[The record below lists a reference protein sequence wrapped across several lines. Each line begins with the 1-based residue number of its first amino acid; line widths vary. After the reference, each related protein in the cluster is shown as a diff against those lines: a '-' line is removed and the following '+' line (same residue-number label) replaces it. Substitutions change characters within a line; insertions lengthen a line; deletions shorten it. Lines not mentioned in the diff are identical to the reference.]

1 MAVMRTSPSPF
12 MNIEAIET
20 VERLRVYK
28 NKVVGNLTAKTQLS
42 LDSSFLQSLVKC
54 LSKPSIE
61 IRIEAAHI
69 IGSISLG
76 SDDAVANL
84 LRVDA
89 LQALLDALKD
99 STAPPTVDQPK
110 ASSLKLALVRAL
122 RSLTASAA
130 DIVGPSLWGLRPDT
144 SDIRS
149 EAQAAL
155 KIFFSPESLDIVLP
169 LLAQSQTAIAVLVA
183 ELLAQSL
190 RVMQDRMAVT
200 EWVPPED
207 RQKEARSK
215 RGWEKAS
222 AHGVNAPTRQGGW
235 VTRNLVVMLGN
246 RVYKASRNCVQE
258 AALLALA
265 ALVKDNHPVAVALVE
280 NEVLTSVI
288 DIPVRS
294 KIPDVQLAACL
305 CATHIVRA
313 YPQPTD
319 TTASTVISVL
329 NRFISPSSTTIIP
342 PQLQQKACYI
352 LYHLVIDDV
361 AHYRL
366 AFAKGCLLK
375 LASLLASLTV
385 IPPEESQAL
394 SNVIEYAN
402 VNRSPS
408 FSSLELVDTD
418 EPPILA
424 ALREAALIALTSL
437 ALPGHDVRM
446 ALTEMDLADVSF
458 HPALSELSPPGTPDP
473 SQPTKQH
480 KQLLPLLRLTLLS
493 PHVGVRYAS
502 AELMRALT
510 RSVAVLRTSVMDSGL
525 GWLIFERVMDKEE
538 DRRVIGSALKAVCNC
553 VCEFSPLRPGY
564 VKLGL
569 VQRLVEFIRGVESR
583 RTSDGEEVD
592 TPVVDTSLR
601 SLALWAIKNLVRK
614 SEDQVK
620 MEVMSQLGW
629 KSLAQL
635 MVTGKLEAKTR
646 HRRARTKRKERS
658 RRQSVAGGVVGMM
671 DIDEADENADG
682 MEDGSSEDTETENA
696 DRQGEGVE
704 EATSAVQEQAINIVR
719 NLAENE
725 NGIDMVYEQF
735 GRIDLTGIPLG
746 ASKKDVSVPES
757 AFPSLLA
764 TIPSNPTSS
773 PPHPLIAIMTTLLS
787 APPNALLDVTSQATY
802 VIANLANGSSAQ
814 QAMMLN
820 HPPLLRAIGTV
831 IAEFPRGF
839 EGGDARKPAIGTILT
854 LAKGC
859 AGVVTIS
866 SPGDT
871 GTIITSLRCR
881 QIMVDVGVVGTLK
894 RICESQG
901 GIVGVGIGHHH
912 HHHHLPSGGGATR
925 GSLIHA
931 HSYPYSHSHL
941 HGHPSSVTS
950 SAVATSPVTPVHLHS
965 FSHAMDTD
973 KEVVDL
979 ARQTLDW
986 LDHGDM
992 AG

>member
-1 MAVMRTSPSPF
+1 MGVMRTSPSPF
-12 MNIEAIET
+12 TNTEAIDA

-42 LDSSFLQSLVKC
+42 LDSEFLQSLVKC
-54 LSKPSIE
+54 LSNSSIE

-99 STAPPTVDQPK
+99 STAPTTVNQPK
-110 ASSLKLALVRAL
+110 ASNLKLALARAL

-155 KIFFSPESLDIVLP
+155 KIFFSLESLDIVLP
-169 LLAQSQTAIAVLVA
+169 LLSQTQTTIAVLVA

-190 RVMQDRMAVT
+190 RVMQDRMVVT

-207 RQKEARSK
+207 RQKEVRSK

-222 AHGVNAPTRQGGW
+222 AHGANAPARQGGW
-235 VTRNLVVMLGN
+235 VTRNLV
-246 RVYKASRNCVQE
+246 VQE

-265 ALVKDNHPVAVALVE
+265 ALVKDNTTVAAALVE

-313 YPQPTD
+313 YPQPPDSAAT
-319 TTASTVISVL
+319 TVISIL
-329 NRFISPSSTTIIP
+329 NRFISPSSTTSIIP
-342 PQLQQKACYI
+342 PHHQQKACYI
-352 LYHLVIDDV
+352 LYHLVIDDA
-361 AHYRL
+361 AHCRL
-366 AFAKGCLLK
+366 AFAKGCLFK

-385 IPPEESQAL
+385 IPPEESQVL

-402 VNRSPS
+402 VNKSPS
-408 FSSLELVDTD
+408 SSSSELVDTD

-437 ALPGHDVRM
+437 ALPGHDAQM

-458 HPALSELSPPGTPDP
+458 HPALPELSLPGTPEP
-473 SQPTKQH
+473 SQPTRQH

-510 RSVAVLRTSVMDSGL
+510 RSVSVLRTNVMDSGL

-553 VCEFSPLRPGY
+553 VSEYSPLRPGY

-583 RTSDGEEVD
+583 RASDGEEAD
-592 TPVVDTSLR
+592 TPVMDTSLR
-601 SLALWAIKNLVRK
+601 LRALWAIKNLVWK
-614 SEDQVK
+614 SEDYVK

-635 MVTGKLEAKTR
+635 MVTGKLEAKAR
-646 HRRARTKRKERS
+646 HRRARAKPKDRS

-671 DIDEADENADG
+671 DIDEADENAG
-682 MEDGSSEDTETENA
+682 GAEDGSSEDTETEDA
-696 DRQGEGVE
+696 DHRGVE
-704 EATSAVQEQAINIVR
+704 EDTSPVQEQAINIVR
-719 NLAENE
+719 NLTENE
-725 NGIDMVYEQF
+725 NGIDMVFEQF
-735 GRIDLTGIPLG
+735 GCIDLTGIPLG
-746 ASKKDVSVPES
+746 SSKKDFSVPES
-757 AFPSLLA
+757 AFPSLSA
-764 TIPSNPTSS
+764 TIPSNPMSSS
-773 PPHPLIAIMTTLLS
+773 PHPIITVMTALLS
-787 APPNALLDVTSQATY
+787 TPPNALLDVTLQATY
-802 VIANLANGSSAQ
+802 AIANLANGSSTQ
-814 QAMMLN
+814 QAMILD

-912 HHHHLPSGGGATR
+912 HPHHLPSGGAR
-925 GSLIHA
+925 GSLVHT
-931 HSYPYSHSHL
+931 HSYSYSHSHS

-950 SAVATSPVTPVHLHS
+950 SAVATSPATPVHLHS
-965 FSHAMDTD
+965 FSHPVDTD
-973 KEVVDL
+973 KVVVDL
-979 ARQTLDW
+979 ARETLDW

-992 AG
+992 PG